1 MILDISAMT
10 EKGYIGDY
18 WSDTVYFR
26 LIREDVMAI
35 SEKELLEAGFSK
47 SEVDNLQGRLA
58 AGGGT
63 MQHLID
69 ALSRRFRVS
78 VWITVALVLVMLVTL
93 IAGSRTHILSGGMS
107 SIVVLIIAWVTFP
120 PVLCWKAF
128 RLQKT
133 ISRKAQ

>member
-1 MILDISAMT
+1 
-10 EKGYIGDY
+10 
-18 WSDTVYFR
+18 
-26 LIREDVMAI
+26 MAI

-69 ALSRRFRVS
+69 ALSRRFRV
-78 VWITVALVLVMLVTL
+78 WITVALVLVMLVTL

-107 SIVVLIIAWVTFP
+107 SLVVLIIAWVTFP
-120 PVLCWKAF
+120 PVLGWKAF

-133 ISRKAQ
+133 ISRKVQ

>member
-1 MILDISAMT
+1 
-10 EKGYIGDY
+10 
-18 WSDTVYFR
+18 
-26 LIREDVMAI
+26 MAI

-47 SEVDNLQGRLA
+47 SLSGYYRAVKLA

-93 IAGSRTHILSGGMS
+93 IAGSRTHILSG
-107 SIVVLIIAWVTFP
+107 A
-120 PVLCWKAF
+120 
-128 RLQKT
+128 
-133 ISRKAQ
+133 